1 MKSFSTESFED
12 ERWAN
17 FAQSLEFRHT
27 ATLELIPEGPVLD
40 IGCGDGLVLSLLA
53 EKGIESR
60 GIDISSE
67 AVRKCHERGL
77 RAEIFDPSKPLPFND
92 NTFET
97 VLLLDVLEHVYE
109 PTLLLAEAVRISRNA
124 VIISVPN
131 FSSLPARIQVLRG
144 QVPENN
150 RPGKG
155 HVYWFTHDILTNMTR
170 KQGLSCEDMR
180 MNTVKI
186 LSRLGVSASVWPSAL
201 ALSFVARYT
210 KKT

>member
-17 FAQSLEFRHT
+17 FAQTLEFRHT
-27 ATLELIPEGPVLD
+27 ATLDLVTQGPVLD
-40 IGCGDGLVLSLLA
+40 IGCGDGLVLSLLGK
-53 EKGIESR
+53 KGIESQ

-77 RAEIFDPSKPLPFND
+77 SAEVFDPSKALPFDN

-109 PTLLLAEAVRISRNA
+109 PALLLAEAVRISKNA

-131 FSSLPARIQVLRG
+131 FSSLPARIQVMRG

-155 HVYWFTHDILTNMTR
+155 HVYWFTHHLLDSMT
-170 KQGLSCEDMR
+170 KEAGLVCDSMR
-180 MNTVKI
+180 MNTVTI
-186 LSRLGVSASVWPSAL
+186 LSRLGIPASVWPSAL

-210 KKT
+210 KK